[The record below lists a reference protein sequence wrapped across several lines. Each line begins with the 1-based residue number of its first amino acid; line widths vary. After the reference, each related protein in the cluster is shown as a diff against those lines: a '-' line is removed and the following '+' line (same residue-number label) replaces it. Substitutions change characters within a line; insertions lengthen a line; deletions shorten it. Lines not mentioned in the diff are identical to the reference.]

1 MGLADLLELVV
12 IDTDSV
18 GVALVEIVRLEE
30 DDMEVDEDVVEVM
43 LTDG

>member
-1 MGLADLLELVV
+1 MGLADLLGLVV